1 MMGWCIYAVSL
12 RRNPRNSIRGAVR
25 QAHRHPLSSSSCLSL
40 SVLSVDGS
48 TTTDSIISHSH
59 LHRRNVFFRRIHRLA
74 ICSFCAT
81 LNSMTELGIEV
92 LEYLTEDGRN
102 LFRTWLE
109 ALRDAEAR
117 ARIRVR
123 INRIRLGNFGDS
135 KSVGGGVSELRI
147 PYGPGYRV
155 YFGRQGNRV
164 VILLCGGDKRTQARD
179 IETARVAW
187 QDYVK
192 RSTSA

>member
-1 MMGWCIYAVSL
+1 
-12 RRNPRNSIRGAVR
+12 
-25 QAHRHPLSSSSCLSL
+25 
-40 SVLSVDGS
+40 
-48 TTTDSIISHSH
+48 
-59 LHRRNVFFRRIHRLA
+59 
-74 ICSFCAT
+74 
-81 LNSMTELGIEV
+81 MTELGIEV